1 MKNRWHEH
9 VHVRQV
15 PKRILP
21 LGLPVETVQKR
32 LVYLTRVDAN
42 VHRGGVEEQTEEY
55 SFTPARASRLR
66 RVGQHPVRR
75 VHAPHQQRLRLD
87 RRHRHRVLGHVQHHV
102 GDQHRVRLFVVK
114 RGIHEPRIFKV
125 PERAASHLQGV
136 VLDLVTPR
144 HRPDAGRGVQREVL
158 RGSARV
164 VRDVGIDRDVHRE
177 GPVLPREPHVGGW
190 ELLAERTGVDLVL
203 DRGAA
208 HHDVLHRPVRV
219 HDGREHVHELLRR
232 RHRVVHPQPAVRHGH
247 HRHPHVHQHVQQPLE
262 LVERPHLPGDHLRH
276 RCGLAAVGREGKRPP
291 VRVPPLRMRLPRRL
305 GPEVLLEGDDVGGGV
320 VERGAGERGE
330 RGGGDGRRRGED
342 AAARRVHRPACG
354 PDGLVDVGV
363 VVGRGASRDGDG
375 TASHGGAAI
384 GARGRRSEPGF
395 GRGGDARDVRDGG
408 HVGDVHSSVRVRR
421 GGTERWSVLARCFIF
436 SGPNVRVTCGRR
448 RQPTS
453 ILSHYS
459 YTIPA
464 VFYCTVGHSPIR
476 KIFGALLR
484 SHWPARVRDV
494 DPYRGALRAVRVYG
508 RCREAGAAYSDD
520 TTVATRATSGQLRLD
535 GGGCLNSP

>member
-1 MKNRWHEH
+1 M
-9 VHVRQV
+9 
-15 PKRILP
+15 
-21 LGLPVETVQKR
+21 
-32 LVYLTRVDAN
+32 
-42 VHRGGVEEQTEEY
+42 
-55 SFTPARASRLR
+55 
-66 RVGQHPVRR
+66 
-75 VHAPHQQRLRLD
+75 
-87 RRHRHRVLGHVQHHV
+87 
-102 GDQHRVRLFVVK
+102 VK
-114 RGIHEPRIFKV
+114 SGIHEPRIFKV

-136 VLDLVTPR
+136 VLDLVPPR

-247 HRHPHVHQHVQQPLE
+247 NRHPHVHQHVQQPLE

-276 RCGLAAVGREGKRPP
+276 RRSLAAVGREGKRPP

-375 TASHGGAAI
+375 TAPGHGGAAI
-384 GARGRRSEPGF
+384 GARGCRPEPGF
-395 GRGGDARDVRDGG
+395 GRGGDARDVHDGG

-421 GGTERWSVLARCFIF
+421 GGTERWSVLARRGDASMMLYLLWAKRCDMWQQ
-436 SGPNVRVTCGRR
+436 GV
-448 RQPTS
+448 QPTA

-535 GGGCLNSP
+535 GGGCRNSP